1 MRYTNWDVL
10 IFPETGDVKTPLQ
23 EFYTTCTVTQD
34 PGKHLRNLVCTSLT
48 RQVLDVPAIPSTA
61 HPAYLATVTRP
72 LPTVSCYIPSLPQ
85 GTPFRVS
92 LHSWSMPIATRA
104 TASMV
109 SPESSVWFEA
119 RVLLDGICTA

>member
-23 EFYTTCTVTQD
+23 EFFTTCTVTQD
-34 PGKHLRNLVCTSLT
+34 PGKHLQSTLYFTNTST
-48 RQVLDVPAIPSTA
+48 LDVPAVPSTA

-72 LPTVSCYIPSLPQ
+72 LPTVSCYIPSLPH